1 MPDVLA
7 LEQAVGSLA
16 RVREACDGG
25 DELARAL
32 ADLAHAGTVR
42 LLQHVRAS
50 ASQSEAPPPMLLFGG
65 TLQCYPVRNP
75 YQPATDPQ
83 QIVHAAATL
92 FARALGVWNASVT
105 GTQEPS
111 ELAQAAASLAGQ
123 LAADITQVADQTR
136 AKWKAAEEALA
147 ELQQITLR
155 QRELESRR
163 AQAEQAAEA
172 PRKRVAAL
180 RADLAA
186 LEKQFAEST
195 EEEQRLS
202 LQLADFRSRVKPIR
216 KLRSECAALG
226 EEVERGERELTE
238 LQQKRNAALR
248 QRHELERKLND
259 TRELM
264 QQIKTQL
271 DASVAQKIQRIWE
284 QLPPDV
290 FDERMRPS

>member
-1 MPDVLA
+1 
-7 LEQAVGSLA
+7 
-16 RVREACDGG
+16 
-25 DELARAL
+25 
-32 ADLAHAGTVR
+32 
-42 LLQHVRAS
+42 
-50 ASQSEAPPPMLLFGG
+50 MLLFGG
-65 TLQCYPVRNP
+65 TLQCYPLRNP

-284 QLPPDV
+284 QLPPGRVRRADAASLIRRECFKTPPVPLAIKLDTSMRDIPNVSAKKTARQKVIWIRDPV
-290 FDERMRPS
+290 FRIC